1 MFKKKKP
8 FLPQP
13 SGPSAWR
20 QAVKTTV
27 KPCLK
32 IFKLYLDLVI
42 TRKVMIEMLPVGLAE
57 TRKQVGEGRIVLN
70 GDIHLLMF
78 FITQG
83 INSKK
88 F

>member
-1 MFKKKKP
+1 
-8 FLPQP
+8 
-13 SGPSAWR
+13 
-20 QAVKTTV
+20 
-27 KPCLK
+27 
-32 IFKLYLDLVI
+32 
-42 TRKVMIEMLPVGLAE
+42 MIEMLPVGLAE